1 MILLVD
7 HDDSFVHVLAGYLT
21 RLGVTAEVR
30 RASALTLAD
39 VAAPTVEGVI
49 LSPGPRRPED
59 CPLALDVVGSLGSA
73 KPILGV
79 CLGHQVIVTAC
90 GGRVEPCEPRHG
102 MTSPVSHDGIGIFA
116 GLPSPLNATRYHSLA
131 AVPDRIPDQLVVSA
145 RADDGVIMAVRHREW
160 PVTGVQFHPESI
172 LTDSG
177 MRMVENWVRVRDSAF
192 APSAIRPFPI

>member
-1 MILLVD
+1 MILLID

-21 RLGVTAEVR
+21 RLGVAAEVR
-30 RASALTLAD
+30 RASTLTLAD
-39 VAAPTVEGVI
+39 VAAASVAGVI

-59 CPLALDVVGSLGSA
+59 CPLALDIVTSLGPV

-90 GGRVEPCEPRHG
+90 GGRVEPCQPRHG
-102 MTSPVSHDGIGIFA
+102 MTSPVSHDGTGIFR

-131 AVPDRIPDQLVVSA
+131 AVPETIPERLVVSA
-145 RADDGVIMAVRHREW
+145 RADDDDVIMAVRHREW
-160 PVTGVQFHPESI
+160 PLTGVQFHPESI

-177 MRMVENWVRVRDSAF
+177 VRMMENWVAENR
-192 APSAIRPFPI
+192 